1 MGNQKV
7 EKQNTKEKLNIPVM
21 LFSIIGTVLIGLGIM
36 LIINYNF
43 KLNVIPSKGTV
54 NSVQTAKDEEGNTTV
69 SIVVG
74 YKASSG
80 DYDATIIEN
89 EKVYQLGTEVILYYD
104 FLSPESVS
112 LNPSGWQ
119 GYLSLII
126 GIILIV
132 KNGPRFLRIIRD
144 NYLLTE

>member
-1 MGNQKV
+1 MGNKKV
-7 EKQNTKEKLNIPVM
+7 KKEYTKEELSIPVM
-21 LFSIIGTVLIGLGIM
+21 LFSIIGAVLIGLGIM
-36 LIINYNF
+36 LMINYNF

-54 NSVQTAKDEEGNTTV
+54 SSVQTAKDEEGNTSTF
-69 SIVVG
+69 IVVA

-80 DYDATIIEN
+80 NYDATIAEN
-89 EKVYQLGTEVILYYD
+89 DTVYQLGTEVILYYD

-112 LNPSGWQ
+112 LNPRGWQ

-126 GIILIV
+126 GIVLII
-132 KNGPRFLRIIRD
+132 KNGPRFFRIIRD